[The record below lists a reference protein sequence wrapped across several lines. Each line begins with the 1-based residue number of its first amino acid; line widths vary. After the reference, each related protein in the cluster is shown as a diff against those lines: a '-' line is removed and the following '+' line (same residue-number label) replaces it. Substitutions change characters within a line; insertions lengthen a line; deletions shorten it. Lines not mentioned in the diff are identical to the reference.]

1 VRRAGAFDLARP
13 FVLLL
18 AVLLAACG
26 HGADSEV
33 AATAPD
39 GRVRDFAG
47 ILTDAEEARLTER
60 LDEAERL
67 YGPQMGIVT
76 VVSLEGRT
84 IEDFT
89 TDYANEWGLGDKDRD
104 DGLIIVIAPNERKV
118 RIGTGLGIERT
129 YPDEWAL
136 DVINKTLL
144 PQFRQQHYGRGLAGA
159 LDMILARMKQFPTRP
174 ANDNAPIE
182 TSEAA

>member
-1 VRRAGAFDLARP
+1 MARP

-39 GRVRDFAG
+39 GRVRDLAG
-47 ILTDAEEARLTER
+47 LLTDAEEARLTER

-76 VVSLEGRT
+76 VESLDGKT
-84 IEDFT
+84 IEDASLE
-89 TDYANEWGLGDKDRD
+89 YARAWGLGDSARD
-104 DGLIIVIAPNERKV
+104 DGLMIMIAPNEREV
-118 RIGTGLGIERT
+118 RIEVGYGLEGSFDDVFCKRVIEVAML
-129 YPDEWAL
+129 EH
-136 DVINKTLL
+136 
-144 PQFRQQHYGRGLAGA
+144 FRQGHFNRGLAAA
-159 LDMILARMKQFPTRP
+159 LDMMIGKMKDVPTLP
-174 ANDNAPIE
+174 ANDNAAVRP
-182 TSEAA
+182 SEAA

>member
-1 VRRAGAFDLARP
+1 MARP

-39 GRVRDFAG
+39 GRVRDLAG

-76 VVSLEGRT
+76 VESLDGKT
-84 IEDFT
+84 IEDASLE
-89 TDYANEWGLGDKDRD
+89 YARAWGLGDSARD
-104 DGLIIVIAPNERKV
+104 DGLMIMVAPNDRKV
-118 RIGTGLGIERT
+118 RIEVGYGLEGSFN
-129 YPDEWAL
+129 
-136 DVINKTLL
+136 DVFCKH
-144 PQFRQQHYGRGLAGA
+144 FRQGHYNRGLAAA
-159 LDMILARMKQFPTRP
+159 LDMMIGKMKDVPTLP
-174 ANDNAPIE
+174 DNDNATVRP
-182 TSEAA
+182 SEAA